1 MFDEVSGFPPSFP
14 ASARKNTDTP
24 QAVNRQDDQ
33 PGAKVVCIV
42 LPYMA
47 DHTYFV

>member
-1 MFDEVSGFPPSFP
+1 MFDEVSGSTPSFP
-14 ASARKNTDTP
+14 ARARKNTDTP

-33 PGAKVVCIV
+33 PGAKVVFVV

-47 DHTYFV
+47 DHTYFG